1 MLRYLGVLLGLF
13 TTACAPSVQPHP
25 IFPFVFSINGVS
37 TSAAKFGSATIQ
49 AGTEV
54 WEYDYS
60 GLHLD
65 NEHLDGAG
73 LARGTFPAI
82 NHFQGIGDPIDHDT
96 AYSRMATYFLARGG
110 AGSTAIGG
118 HYYLQHMT
126 AALGARGL
134 GCEVGEN
141 INSTQSH
148 IAFTR
153 GAAKQYRLKWGV
165 DMSSWFGP
173 SITAYD
179 GTWGAYGG
187 PDNGH
192 SLSLHKR
199 TYYTA
204 YASGANW
211 VQAEA
216 GAINL
221 FNGDSLTALGV
232 VAKEFYDFTQANP
245 DLGEPYVPYA
255 VLVPRNHGFG
265 LSTTAW
271 GLSWATLS
279 PSVKEQGLTTLFS
292 SIWPQSFTT
301 SVMGGDESLYMVNA
315 PDLFDVITEDAATT
329 GYYQVLDAT
338 HHTYNLNDVL
348 PFGISGDI
356 QYLLNKKDAKH
367 WTITLINNKGI
378 TKQPLTAEVV
388 DPSQA
393 KTVTLSGQFTA
404 VTALRGSSVSL
415 SNFIQI
421 TVDPGD
427 VAIYSVTIQ

>member
-1 MLRYLGVLLGLF
+1 
-13 TTACAPSVQPHP
+13 VQPLP
-25 IFPFVFSINGVS
+25 QFPFVFSINGVS
-37 TSAAKFGSATIQ
+37 NSAAKFGSATIQ

-65 NEHLDGAG
+65 NHHLDGAG
-73 LARGTFPAI
+73 LARGIFPAI
-82 NHFQGIGDPIDHDT
+82 NHFQGIADPVDHNE
-96 AYSRMATYFLARGG
+96 AYSRMAIYFLARGG

-126 AALGARGL
+126 AALGAKGV

-179 GTWGAYGG
+179 NTWGAYGG
-187 PDNGH
+187 PDHGH

-199 TYYTA
+199 TYYAA
-204 YASGANW
+204 YAAGADW

-221 FNGDSLTALGV
+221 FSGDSLTALGI

-245 DLGEPYVPYA
+245 DLGEAYVPYA
-255 VLVPRNHGFG
+255 ILVPRNHGFG

-271 GLSWATLS
+271 GLNWATLGFTA
-279 PSVKEQGLTTLFS
+279 KEQSLITLFS

-301 SVMGGDESLYMVNA
+301 SVMGGDESLYMVNG
-315 PDLFDVITEDAATT
+315 PDLFDVLTEDAVTT
-329 GYYQVLDAT
+329 GYQYVLDANNT
-338 HHTYNLNDVL
+338 SFNVNDVL

-356 QYLLNKKDAKH
+356 QYLLNRKDAKN

-378 TKQPLTAEVV
+378 TKQPLAAEVV

-393 KTVTLSGQFTA
+393 KTVTLTGQFTA
-404 VTALRGSSVSL
+404 ITALRGDSVSL